1 MLGFNCLNKAAIT
14 RRTKQELT
22 AAGFKLDAEGDL
34 LHNPA
39 DNRAGSNSESGHF
52 VSDRFMLR
60 MKRP

>member
-1 MLGFNCLNKAAIT
+1 
-14 RRTKQELT
+14 LT

-34 LHNPA
+34 LRNPA

>member
-1 MLGFNCLNKAAIT
+1 MDEDIAKT
-14 RRTKQELT
+14 ELT

-34 LHNPA
+34 LRNPA
-39 DNRAGSNSESGHF
+39 DNKAASNSETGHF